1 MLQVLTALAPTF
13 LLIAIGFGLRHF
25 KLIDAAFWGA
35 AERLIYY
42 LLFPALLIDGTA
54 KTDLSGMDIWAMGG
68 ALVGG
73 ILLLSAGLQL
83 TCRRLSGSDPAYTS
97 VFQGA
102 VRVNTYVAMALGAA
116 LLGPHGTALMAIG
129 VLFCM
134 PTVNILSILVM
145 QRHGDMPAG
154 MKRHPLRTLWQIL
167 SNPLVCSVIVGAAL
181 NLAGVRQIP
190 VVSPVMNVLGQA
202 SLPLGLLA
210 VGAGLGFSAIRG
222 AKVAVAISSV
232 ARLAVLP
239 VVTALLAKALGVQGN
254 AFVAVVLYNALPTSV
269 SAYVLARQMGGD
281 APLMAGIITIQTL
294 AAAITLPVLLAMLT
308 A

>member
-13 LLIAIGFGLRHF
+13 LLIAIGFALRRL

-42 LLFPALLIDGTA
+42 LLFPALLIDSTA

-68 ALVGG
+68 AMVGG
-73 ILLLSAGLQL
+73 ILLVSLALQL
-83 TCRRLSGSDPAYTS
+83 TCRRPSGSDPAYTS

-134 PTVNILSILVM
+134 PMANVLSILVM
-145 QRHGDMPAG
+145 RRHGDVPAG
-154 MKRHPLRTLWQIL
+154 MRGHPLRTLWQIL
-167 SNPLVCSVIVGAAL
+167 SNPLVCSVITGAAL
-181 NLAGVRQIP
+181 NLAGIRQIP
-190 VVSPVMNVLGQA
+190 VVSPVMAVLGQA

-222 AKVAVAISSV
+222 AKVAVAISSA

-239 VVTALLAKALGVQGN
+239 LVTALLARALGVEGN
-254 AFVAVVLYNALPTSV
+254 AFTAVVLYNALPTSV

-281 APLMAGIITIQTL
+281 APLMAGIITVQTL
-294 AAAITLPVLLAMLT
+294 AAAVTLPIVLALAT
-308 A
+308 G

>member
-13 LLIAIGFGLRHF
+13 LLIAIGFALRRF

-42 LLFPALLIDGTA
+42 LLFPALLIDSTA
-54 KTDLSGMDIWAMGG
+54 KTNLSGMDIWAMGG

-73 ILLLSAGLQL
+73 ILLVSLALQL

-134 PTVNILSILVM
+134 PTVNVLSILVM
-145 QRHGDMPAG
+145 QRHGDVPAG
-154 MKRHPLRTLWQIL
+154 MRGHPLRILWQIL
-167 SNPLVCSVIVGAAL
+167 SNPLVCSVIAGAAL
-181 NLAGVRQIP
+181 NLAGIRQIP
-190 VVSPVMNVLGQA
+190 VVSPVMAVLGQA

-210 VGAGLGFSAIRG
+210 VGAGLGFSAIQG

-239 VVTALLAKALGVQGN
+239 LVTALLARALGVGGN
-254 AFVAVVLYNALPTSV
+254 AFTAVVLYNALPTSV

-281 APLMAGIITIQTL
+281 APLMAGIITVQTL
-294 AAAITLPVLLAMLT
+294 AAAITLPIVMALLAS
-308 A
+308 

>member
-13 LLIAIGFGLRHF
+13 LLIAIGFGLKRSR
-25 KLIDAAFWGA
+25 LIDPAFWGA

-54 KTDLSGMDIWAMGG
+54 KTDLSGMDIGAMAG

-73 ILLLSAGLQL
+73 ILLLALLLRL

-116 LLGPHGTALMAIG
+116 LFGPHGTALMALA
-129 VLFCM
+129 VLFAM
-134 PTVNILSILVM
+134 PTVNVLSILVM
-145 QRHGDMPAG
+145 QRYGDVPATL
-154 MKRHPLRTLWQIL
+154 KRHPLRTLWRIV
-167 SNPLVCSVIVGAAL
+167 SNPLVSSVLVGAAL
-181 NLAGVRQIP
+181 NLAGIRQIP
-190 VVSPVMNVLGQA
+190 VVSPVMAVLGQA
-202 SLPLGLLA
+202 SLPLGLLS
-210 VGAGLGFSAIRG
+210 VGAGLGFSAIRQ
-222 AKVAVAISSV
+222 AKVAVAASSI
-232 ARLAVLP
+232 ARLAILP
-239 VVTALLAKALGVQGN
+239 LVTALLAKALGLGGD
-254 AFVAVVLYNALPTSV
+254 AYVAVVLYNALPTSV

-281 APLMAGIITIQTL
+281 APLMAGIITFQTL
-294 AAAITLPVLLAMLT
+294 AAALTLPIVLALLT

>member
-13 LLIAIGFGLRHF
+13 LLIAIGFGLKHF
-25 KLIDAAFWGA
+25 RLIDAAFWGA

-54 KTDLSGMDIWAMGG
+54 RTDLSGLDIRAMAG

-73 ILLLSAGLQL
+73 ILLLAVVVQL

-102 VRVNTYVAMALGAA
+102 VRVNTYVAMALGSA
-116 LLGPHGTALMAIG
+116 LYGTHGTAMMALA

-134 PTVNILSILVM
+134 PTVNVLSILVM
-145 QRHGDMPAG
+145 RRHGDVPAG
-154 MKRHPLRTLWQIL
+154 VSRHPLRTLWQII
-167 SNPLVCSVIVGAAL
+167 SNPLVCSVIVGATL
-181 NLAGVRQIP
+181 NLTGIRQIP

-210 VGAGLGFSAIRG
+210 VGAGLGFAAIRG
-222 AKVAVAISSV
+222 AKLAVALSSV
-232 ARLAVLP
+232 ARLAALP
-239 VVTALLAKALGVQGN
+239 LITALLAKVLGVRGD
-254 AFVAVVLYNALPTSV
+254 AYVAVVLYNALPTSV

-281 APLMAGIITIQTL
+281 APLMAGIITFQTL
-294 AAAITLPVLLAMLT
+294 AAAITLPIVLAILT